1 MLDYTHKHKEIH
13 LLKQYAIL
21 LYTIVYTLI
30 IMNITPKKA
39 GQRLNQFIES
49 LDISKAEFSRE
60 TCLNYAHMFR
70 IINGDGDPGFDTCSK
85 ISEAYPQLSMTWL
98 IAGAGEMKNIT
109 REERNDI
116 KRVRAWREENATDT
130 SAVLSLFKAE
140 TSDHKFLSSELRK
153 KRVYDEQI
161 IKRLK
166 GILLELFIE
175 RRELWS
181 HLYNKFKND
190 YSAEKDTEELTE
202 EEVLD
207 QMHGSPELKGLDE
220 YITSFCAL
228 RNKSQSQ
235 QIVNEHLN
243 TRK

>member
-1 MLDYTHKHKEIH
+1 
-13 LLKQYAIL
+13 
-21 LYTIVYTLI
+21 
-30 IMNITPKKA
+30 MNIKPKKA
-39 GQRLNQFIES
+39 GQRLNQFIDS

-60 TCLNYAHMFR
+60 TGLNYAHMLR

-85 ISEAYPQLSMTWL
+85 ICEAYPELSITWL
-98 IAGAGEMKNIT
+98 IAGRGEMKNIT
-109 REERNDI
+109 REERNDLQ
-116 KRVRAWREENATDT
+116 RVRAWRDGNSTDT
-130 SAVLSLFKAE
+130 SAVLYLFNAE
-140 TSDHKFLSSELRK
+140 YSDHKFLSSELRE

-181 HLYNKFKND
+181 DLYNKFKND
-190 YSAEKDTEELTE
+190 FSAEKDTEKLTE
-202 EEVLD
+202 EEVLE

-220 YITSFCAL
+220 YIASFCVL
-228 RNKSQSQ
+228 GNKSQSQ
-235 QIVNEHLN
+235 EIIKEHLK

>member
-1 MLDYTHKHKEIH
+1 MEAN
-13 LLKQYAIL
+13 QAR
-21 LYTIVYTLI
+21 
-30 IMNITPKKA
+30 A
-39 GQRLNQFIES
+39 GHRLNQFIDS

-60 TCLNYAHMFR
+60 TGLDYAHMFR
-70 IINGDGDPGFDTCSK
+70 ITKGNGDPGFDTCSK
-85 ISEAYPQLSMTWL
+85 ISEAYPELSLTWL
-98 IAGAGEMKNIT
+98 ITGIGEMKNIT

-116 KRVRAWREENATDT
+116 QRVRAWRDRNSTDT
-130 SAVLSLFKAE
+130 SAVLYLFNAE
-140 TSDHKFLSSELRK
+140 YSDHKFLSSELRE

-181 HLYNKFKND
+181 DLYNKFKND
-190 YSAEKDTEELTE
+190 YSAEKDTEKLTE

-220 YITSFCAL
+220 YIASFCVL
-228 RNKSQSQ
+228 GNKSQSQ
-235 QIVNEHLN
+235 EIIKEHLK

>member
-1 MLDYTHKHKEIH
+1 MIDYTHKHKEIYA
-13 LLKQYAIL
+13 LKQYAIL

-60 TCLNYAHMFR
+60 TGLNYAHMFR

-130 SAVLSLFKAE
+130 SAVLYLFKAE
-140 TSDHKFLSSELRK
+140 YLDHKIISSELRK
-153 KRVYDEQI
+153 KRVFDDQI
-161 IKRLK
+161 IERLK
-166 GILLELFIE
+166 GILLVLFIE

-181 HLYNKFKND
+181 DLYNKFKND
-190 YSAEKDTEELTE
+190 YSAEKDIEKITE
-202 EEVLD
+202 EEILD
-207 QMHGSPELKGLDE
+207 QMHGSPELKGIDE
-220 YITSFCAL
+220 YIASFCAL
-228 RNKSQSQ
+228 DYRSQSQ
-235 QIVNEHLN
+235 EIIKEHLK
-243 TRK
+243 TRR

>member
-13 LLKQYAIL
+13 VLKQYAIL

-60 TCLNYAHMFR
+60 TGLNYAHMFR

-181 HLYNKFKND
+181 NVYEKYKND
-190 YSAEKDTEELTE
+190 YAATKKPEELTE
-202 EEVLD
+202 EEILQD
-207 QMHGSPELKGLDE
+207 MHGSPELKGLDG
-220 YITSFCAL
+220 YIASFCAIGG
-228 RNKSQSQ
+228 KSQSQ
-235 QIVNEHLN
+235 QIVNEHLK

>member
-1 MLDYTHKHKEIH
+1 
-13 LLKQYAIL
+13 
-21 LYTIVYTLI
+21 
-30 IMNITPKKA
+30 MNIKPKKA
-39 GQRLNQFIES
+39 GQRLNQFIDS

-60 TCLNYAHMFR
+60 TGLNYAHMFR

-85 ISEAYPQLSMTWL
+85 ISEAYPQLSITWL
-98 IAGAGEMKNIT
+98 ITGMGEMKNIT

-116 KRVRAWREENATDT
+116 KRIRKWRDENLTDA
-130 SAVLSLFKAE
+130 SAVLYLFKAE
-140 TSDHKFLSSELRK
+140 YLDHKCISSELRK

-161 IKRLK
+161 IERLK
-166 GILLELFIE
+166 GILLVLFIE

-181 HLYNKFKND
+181 VLYTKFKND
-190 YSAEKDTEELTE
+190 YSAEKDTEKLTE

-220 YITSFCAL
+220 YIASFCAL
-228 RNKSQSQ
+228 GNKSQSQ
-235 QIVNEHLN
+235 EIIKKHSK

>member
-1 MLDYTHKHKEIH
+1 
-13 LLKQYAIL
+13 
-21 LYTIVYTLI
+21 
-30 IMNITPKKA
+30 MNIKPKKA
-39 GQRLNQFIES
+39 GQRLNQFIDS

-60 TCLNYAHMFR
+60 TGLNYAHMFR

-85 ISEAYPQLSMTWL
+85 ISEAYPQLSLTWL
-98 IAGAGEMKNIT
+98 ITGIGEMENIT
-109 REERNDI
+109 REEKNDI
-116 KRVRAWREENATDT
+116 QRIRKWRDENLTDA
-130 SAVLSLFKAE
+130 SAVLYLFKAE
-140 TSDHKFLSSELRK
+140 YSDHKFLSSELRK

-166 GILLELFIE
+166 GILLELLIE

-181 HLYNKFKND
+181 DLYNKFKND
-190 YSAEKDTEELTE
+190 YSAEKDTEKLTE

-220 YITSFCAL
+220 YIASFCAL
-228 RNKSQSQ
+228 ENKSQSQ
-235 QIVNEHLN
+235 EIIKNHLK

>member
-1 MLDYTHKHKEIH
+1 
-13 LLKQYAIL
+13 
-21 LYTIVYTLI
+21 
-30 IMNITPKKA
+30 MNIKPKKA
-39 GQRLNQFIES
+39 GQRLNQFIDS

-60 TCLNYAHMFR
+60 TGLNYAHMFR

-85 ISEAYPQLSMTWL
+85 ISEAYPELSLTWL
-98 IAGAGEMKNIT
+98 ITGIGEMKNIT

-116 KRVRAWREENATDT
+116 KRIRKWRDENSTDT
-130 SAVLSLFKAE
+130 SAVLYLFKAE
-140 TSDHKFLSSELRK
+140 YSDHKFISSELRE

-166 GILLELFIE
+166 GILLKLFME

-181 HLYNKFKND
+181 DLYNKFKND
-190 YSAEKDTEELTE
+190 YSAEKDAEKLTE
-202 EEVLD
+202 EEVLE
-207 QMHGSPELKGLDE
+207 QMHGSPELKVLDE

-228 RNKSQSQ
+228 ENKSQSQ
-235 QIVNEHLN
+235 EIIKKHLK